1 MLQKENELQWR
12 MEIDIDAFRSDV
24 YNVVSAI
31 PKGRVATYGQ
41 IAWLLGRPQNSRL
54 VGRVLRGA
62 SGSLPCHR
70 VVNCQGRTAPGWNEQ
85 RSLLEAEGVKF
96 KPNGNVN
103 LSACQWKI
111 K

>member
-1 MLQKENELQWR
+1 MA
-12 MEIDIDAFRSDV
+12 IDIDAFRSDV

-31 PKGRVATYGQ
+31 PKGRIATYGQ

-54 VGRVLRGA
+54 VGRVLRSA

-70 VVNCQGRTAPGWNEQ
+70 VVNCQGRTAPGWKGQ

-103 LSACQWKI
+103 LSVYQWEMK
-111 K
+111 